1 MAMKRE
7 LTQKLFIDLLV
18 QWLVWQHVL
27 LSAGQRRRMALSS
40 SVSITGTHPN
50 LVDLLSLNKNDSPL
64 HLHQTLTPYIPGF
77 DLGLLKKMKLFFLV
91 GGKTHCALIAARASN
106 VSTWET

>member
-1 MAMKRE
+1 
-7 LTQKLFIDLLV
+7 
-18 QWLVWQHVL
+18 
-27 LSAGQRRRMALSS
+27 
-40 SVSITGTHPN
+40 
-50 LVDLLSLNKNDSPL
+50 LNKNDSPL

-91 GGKTHCALIAARASN
+91 SGKTHCVLIAARASD